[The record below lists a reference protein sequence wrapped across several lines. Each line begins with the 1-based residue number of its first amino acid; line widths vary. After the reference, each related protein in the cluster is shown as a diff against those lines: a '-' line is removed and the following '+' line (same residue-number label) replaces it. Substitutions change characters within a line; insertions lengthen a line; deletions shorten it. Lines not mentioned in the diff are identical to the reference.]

1 LGGNMPAHAF
11 AEAVRQCNDV
21 VAVCV
26 GITMEHSLAS
36 AREVIGEIRKVVRT
50 EVPIYVGGA
59 AIREA
64 ATVER
69 LGADQWAQ
77 DPRLL
82 IESLNA
88 LARRH

>member
-1 LGGNMPAHAF
+1 
-11 AEAVRQCNDV
+11 
-21 VAVCV
+21 
-26 GITMEHSLAS
+26 MEHSLAS

-69 LGADQWAQ
+69 LGADHWAR
-77 DPRLL
+77 DPRQL
-82 IESLNA
+82 IESLNT